1 MSPAD
6 GFPLRKSRS
15 RAGSWWRAARFHF
28 VPPSYLPAALGA
40 VVAWAA
46 LGRFHLGYFVLTLLG
61 VTFNHVALNM
71 TDDYFDYLHA
81 VDEAKERGGN
91 ALTGG
96 SGTLTS
102 GEIAPARMRMAFL
115 LLYGL
120 TAVIGVYLTVVR
132 GWPVLALGLFGV
144 ACAYFYAA
152 PPVKYGY
159 LGLGEVS
166 QLVNFSLTIGLGA
179 YFVQAG
185 RLSWQAVFAVL
196 PLGFMMFSMI
206 TVNEI
211 PDAREDRRG
220 RKRTLVVRLG
230 VRAAVWL
237 YAAGMIAAFAV
248 VAAGP
253 PLGLTPWWSYLALA
267 TIPGFVRSWVVLR
280 RSHHDPA
287 GTAPANQLTIVVH
300 NFSGLLLVAAYLIH
314 GASRGRAVVQL
325 LPGLLLLGL
334 LWAPVAAKMIGWLGH
349 RRPSRR

>member
-1 MSPAD
+1 MKPVD
-6 GFPLRKSRS
+6 GFPLPRPRT
-15 RAGSWWRAARFHF
+15 RAGTWWRAARFHF

-40 VVAWAA
+40 VVAWATA
-46 LGRFHLGYFVLTLLG
+46 GGFHLGYFVLTLLG

-71 TDDYFDYLHA
+71 TDDYFDHLHA
-81 VDEAKERGGN
+81 VDAAKGEAGN

-102 GEIAPARMRMAFL
+102 GELSPERMRAAFL

-120 TAVIGVYLTVVR
+120 TAAIGIYLTVVR
-132 GWPVLALGLFGV
+132 GWPVLAFGLFGV
-144 ACAYFYAA
+144 FCAYFYTA

-185 RLSWQAVFAVL
+185 RLSWEAAFAVL

-211 PDAREDRRG
+211 PDAREDGRG
-220 RKRTLVVRLG
+220 GKRTLVVRLG
-230 VRAAVWL
+230 APAAVWL
-237 YAAGMIAAFAV
+237 YAGGMIAAFTV
-248 VAAGP
+248 IAAGP

-267 TIPGFVRSWVVLR
+267 TIPGFVVAWLVLK

-287 GTAPANQLTIVVH
+287 AMAPCTT
-300 NFSGLLLVAAYLIH
+300 S
-314 GASRGRAVVQL
+314 AVCC
-325 LPGLLLLGL
+325 
-334 LWAPVAAKMIGWLGH
+334 W
-349 RRPSRR
+349 